1 MRTDSRLS
9 EGLAL
14 VRLLSVLQSVTDW
27 MCKRAKAKEPE
38 MPTVQLKHA
47 LDLHLLQETP
57 YVSQS
62 SILGLLTEVGA
73 RNLLRYQASWMEPY
87 FFMSTT

>member
-1 MRTDSRLS
+1 
-9 EGLAL
+9 
-14 VRLLSVLQSVTDW
+14 
-27 MCKRAKAKEPE
+27 